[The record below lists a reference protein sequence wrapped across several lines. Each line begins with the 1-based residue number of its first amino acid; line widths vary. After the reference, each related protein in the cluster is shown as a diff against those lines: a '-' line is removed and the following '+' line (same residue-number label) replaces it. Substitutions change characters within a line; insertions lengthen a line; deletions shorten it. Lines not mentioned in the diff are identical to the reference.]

1 MIQCAD
7 GVLAVNLARQE
18 DFEMLAAWLQDNL
31 FLEFLERG
39 GTEFGKAGQKT
50 EQNAEQKTEQK
61 EHIWNELKRCCL
73 DRGTEELSARA
84 ADLGLAVS
92 IARNGLQLPLN
103 PSASAPPAPFTPT
116 PALAPQIE
124 SQSRQSGTASFP
136 TFQDLRNGDDSTHN
150 LRFSSAPI
158 FQGINFQGIKVLDI
172 SSLWAGPLAGKLFS
186 MAGADVIKLESQSRP
201 EAMKQFAPGFYEYLS
216 GEKTRAALNLKTPEG
231 KRELQEMIAS
241 SNIVIDN
248 SRPRA
253 MEQMGISPRDLVSE
267 YGLIWISIT
276 GYGRDS
282 NRVAFGDDAAAAGGL
297 FLDKASSSHLPEFIG
312 DAIADPLTGVE
323 AFIAAGKCLL
333 ENKAGL
339 LDISMMQTVKSY
351 VS

>member
-39 GTEFGKAGQKT
+39 GIEFGKAGQKT
-50 EQNAEQKTEQK
+50 EQKTEQNAEQTAEQNAEQK
-61 EHIWNELKRCCL
+61 EHIWKELKRCCL

-103 PSASAPPAPFTPT
+103 PSASAPPAPFTSTCTFP
-116 PALAPQIE
+116 
-124 SQSRQSGTASFP
+124 SG
-136 TFQDLRNGDDSTHN
+136 
-150 LRFSSAPI
+150 I
-158 FQGINFQGIKVLDI
+158 FQGIKVLDV

-201 EAMKQFAPGFYEYLS
+201 EAMKQSAPGFYEYLNA
-216 GEKTRAALNLKTPEG
+216 EKTPVALNLKTPEG
-231 KRELQEMIAS
+231 KREFREMLAS
-241 SNIVIDN
+241 SHIVIDN

-267 YGLIWISIT
+267 YGLTWISIT

-282 NRVAFGDDAAAAGGL
+282 NRAAFGDDAAAAGGL

-323 AFIAAGKCLL
+323 AFIAASKCLQ
-333 ENKAGL
+333 ENKAEL
-339 LDISMMQTVKSY
+339 LDISMVEVAKSY